1 MWRTLVK
8 ENRFTI
14 VHNYTDINRA
24 FDASYGEIIIPA
36 LEDAEYIIFMNDVN
50 TAVNVGAIVLS
61 IYTDASGTTFAKDS
75 NGNDI
80 NTRSVTSTSYSYP
93 YYDNNGIYINGL
105 ITVTF
110 DDGSTFVNND
120 DNDINDEND
129 TNGLWYYMQGVSDMN
144 NLNKFT

>member
-1 MWRTLVK
+1 
-8 ENRFTI
+8 
-14 VHNYTDINRA
+14 
-24 FDASYGEIIIPA
+24 
-36 LEDAEYIIFMNDVN
+36 
-50 TAVNVGAIVLS
+50 LS

-110 DDGSTFVNND
+110 DDGSTFVNTD

-129 TNGLWYYMQGVSDMN
+129 TNGLWYYMQGISDIN